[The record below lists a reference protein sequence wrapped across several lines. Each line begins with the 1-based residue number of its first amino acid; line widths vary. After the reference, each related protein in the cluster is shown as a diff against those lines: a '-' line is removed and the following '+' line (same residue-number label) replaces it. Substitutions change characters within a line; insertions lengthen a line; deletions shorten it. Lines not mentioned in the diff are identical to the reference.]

1 MKEELTMD
9 DASATGVGPDRD
21 DGMVYVMPDDLDLAI
36 KVALAAGRPLLLRG
50 KPGSGKS
57 SMAPFVAKERNW
69 RYYKFVV
76 TSQTRAR
83 DLQWSFDG
91 VRRLADAQ
99 GRGFRAPKLHEPD
112 IYVEPGP
119 LWWAFAPRAAAE
131 HVRRS
136 ARARFPSA
144 EGYVHPEEVRNKA
157 RDIGHSVVLIDEID
171 KADPDVPNGLLVPLA
186 SQDFTVAESGKR
198 VTVEADPEAMPG
210 RPFHQHLVVITTN
223 EERELP
229 QAFLRRCVIAEL
241 TPPSSVEQLVRIAE
255 EHLKVRVGKNLS
267 SADMELAEALACE
280 LETVRESARRQGV
293 REPSTAEYLDALWAC
308 RELKIKIGEG
318 QWDAVRKLT
327 LVKPQHLRG

>member
-1 MKEELTMD
+1 MTPPG
-9 DASATGVGPDRD
+9 SAQVDVPDRD
-21 DGMVYVMPDDLDLAI
+21 DGLVYVMPSDLDLAI

-57 SMAPFVAKERNW
+57 SMAPYVAKQRNW
-69 RYYKFVV
+69 RYYNFVV

-83 DLQWSFDG
+83 DLQWTFDG

-99 GRGFRAPKLHEPD
+99 ARSWRGPKLQGPD
-112 IYVEPGP
+112 AYVEPGP
-119 LWWAFAPRAAAE
+119 LWWAFAPKSAAQ

-136 ARARFPSA
+136 APARGAASVEDF
-144 EGYVHPEEVRNKA
+144 EHPVEERNKG
-157 RDIGHSVVLIDEID
+157 RDAQHSVVLIDEID
-171 KADPDVPNGLLVPLA
+171 KADPDVPNGLLVPLGSHA
-186 SQDFTVAESGKR
+186 FTVAESGTR
-198 VTVEADPEAMPG
+198 VTIEVDPDAAPG

-255 EHLKVRVGKNLS
+255 EHLKVRIGTVDT
-267 SADMELAEALACE
+267 ADMELAEALAQE
-280 LETVRESARRQGV
+280 LQLVRDSARREGV

-308 RELKIKIGEG
+308 RSLQIKVGDG
-318 QWDAVRKLT
+318 RWDAVRRLT